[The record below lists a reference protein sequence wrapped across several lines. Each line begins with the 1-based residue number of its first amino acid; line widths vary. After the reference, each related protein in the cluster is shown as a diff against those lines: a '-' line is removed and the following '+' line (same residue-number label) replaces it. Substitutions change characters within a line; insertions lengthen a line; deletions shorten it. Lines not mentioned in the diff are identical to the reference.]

1 MKYIVVTG
9 GVLSGIGKGTIASS
23 TGVLLKSLGFRV
35 TSIKIDPYI
44 NIDAGTM
51 SPFEHGEVYVLD
63 DGGEVDLD
71 LGNYERFIGATLT
84 RDNNITTGKIYNH
97 VIEKERRGEYLGK
110 TVQVVPH
117 ICDEIQNW
125 IERVSHVS
133 PDGSPY
139 PADVCIIELGG
150 TIGDIESMPFVEAI
164 RQFQFRVGKDN
175 FCSMHVSLVPI
186 IGGSGEQKTKPT
198 QQSVREL
205 RGLGISPDFVIC
217 RSTQPLDK
225 SVKEKISSF
234 CHVSADH
241 VIGAHDVSNLYRV
254 PLLLHAQG
262 MTNLLISKLH
272 LSATS
277 EPDLR
282 GWQKIADRYTKLS
295 NPELKAVHIAL
306 VGKYTNLSDA
316 YHSVISALQHA
327 SLKIEERLVIDWIE
341 ASSLETATKSSNL
354 EAYEKAWEK
363 LKSVDGI
370 LVPGGFGD
378 RGVEGKMLAINYA
391 RNNNVPFLG
400 ICLGMQLA
408 VIETA
413 RNVLGW
419 KGANSTEF
427 DEGCEQ
433 KVVIFMPDVSKTYMG
448 GTMRLGKRT
457 SKFKTKECIS
467 YELYGYQELIDERH
481 RHRYEINPEL
491 VAEIEKGSD
500 LRFVA
505 QDPTGK
511 RMEILRSK
519 DIRSSLLAN
528 TILNSRVDH

>member
-1 MKYIVVTG
+1 
-9 GVLSGIGKGTIASS
+9 
-23 TGVLLKSLGFRV
+23 
-35 TSIKIDPYI
+35 
-44 NIDAGTM
+44 
-51 SPFEHGEVYVLD
+51 
-63 DGGEVDLD
+63 
-71 LGNYERFIGATLT
+71 
-84 RDNNITTGKIYNH
+84 
-97 VIEKERRGEYLGK
+97 
-110 TVQVVPH
+110 
-117 ICDEIQNW
+117 
-125 IERVSHVS
+125 
-133 PDGSPY
+133 
-139 PADVCIIELGG
+139 
-150 TIGDIESMPFVEAI
+150 
-164 RQFQFRVGKDN
+164 
-175 FCSMHVSLVPI
+175 
-186 IGGSGEQKTKPT
+186 
-198 QQSVREL
+198 
-205 RGLGISPDFVIC
+205 
-217 RSTQPLDK
+217 
-225 SVKEKISSF
+225 
-234 CHVSADH
+234 

-511 RMEILRSK
+511 RMEIVEIQGHPFFVACQYHPEFKSRPLKASPLFVGLMLAASK
-519 DIRSSLLAN
+519 K
-528 TILNSRVDH
+528 LNSYLEKKKGGTKSPIGSPDLKSSMESLNIRASGEDIFSSPVNSPNKKQ